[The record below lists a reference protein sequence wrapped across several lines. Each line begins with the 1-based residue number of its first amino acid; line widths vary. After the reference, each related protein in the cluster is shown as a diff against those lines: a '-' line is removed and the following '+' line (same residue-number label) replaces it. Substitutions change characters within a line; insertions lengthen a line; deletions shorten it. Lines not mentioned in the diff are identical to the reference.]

1 MSQSGYV
8 VEITH
13 VTGLMLSLLFLLSVI
28 VKPKNSELYHDVNKL
43 ILIAKNICVFA
54 GILNAVIT

>member
-1 MSQSGYV
+1 M

-43 ILIAKNICVFA
+43 ILIVKNICVFA